1 MSKKKVVITG
11 IGMVT
16 PCGNGKDA
24 AWSAVKAG
32 KSGIGRITK
41 FDPSRC
47 TCQVAGELKDFDA
60 YLAEKGYVDKK
71 AMRHMDPFSIYA
83 VAAAVEA
90 WKSAPELKAATKCSS
105 PERCASRLSSICE

>member
-11 IGMVT
+11 IGMIT

-24 AWSAVKAG
+24 AWVAIKAG

-47 TCQVAGELKDFDA
+47 TSQVAGEVKDFDD
-60 YLAEKGYVDKK
+60 YV
-71 AMRHMDPFSIYA
+71 
-83 VAAAVEA
+83 
-90 WKSAPELKAATKCSS
+90 
-105 PERCASRLSSICE
+105 